1 MNKKF
6 EKRLKLPVPLLM
18 VGLLVSVSFCL
29 TGCNF
34 SDIPEKYTKKEA
46 REQEKEAREIFAQY
60 LEEELGGGKIE
71 KVSVYAAVP
80 PNDVGL
86 YLTDFVNGR
95 FAYEGESY
103 AFVVNTRTEE
113 IYTSLRLQELKETG
127 TEYVQDYFQIS
138 CDEIIESHMDATV
151 RVPALSEDKENR
163 FKGMSISLAGVV
175 PISLDVSEDS
185 IKAILEDEAYTV
197 NMDIIYKGEWG
208 LAPDGY
214 GIESLP
220 GLKALNIYHMKS
232 KAEVSEELE
241 GIYDYMMSETLK
253 ESVRE
258 GSPTTRY
265 AEWDHLEEGN
275 FHLFFETY
283 CRECTSGNVVETEL
297 EKGRDIQ
304 LLVDDERVEVDCNK
318 DTGYFLFAEGLSD
331 RESKT
336 LIVREYLKGDG
347 NKHRDKLKWLRDGER
362 FVAGMRE
369 PEIFNGW
376 SVFYLEDGTKE

>member
-18 VGLLVSVSFCL
+18 AGLLVSISFCL

-46 REQEKEAREIFAQY
+46 REQEKKAREIFAQY

-113 IYTSLRLQELKETG
+113 IYTSLQLQELKETG

-138 CDEIIESHMDATV
+138 CDEIIESHMDVTV

-232 KAEVSEELE
+232 KAEISEELE

-304 LLVDDERVEVDCNK
+304 LLVDDKRVEVDCNK
-318 DTGYFLFAEGLSD
+318 DNGYFLFAEGLSD

-336 LIVREYLKGDG
+336 LIVREYLKGDR